1 MQQFLFYLLCFGF
14 FCPLNFLMKGKK
26 SNFFLFG
33 KELWQGIYFF
43 RNGLNFLTDKQ
54 LLIDLIHIE
63 ILRSK

>member
-1 MQQFLFYLLCFGF
+1 
-14 FCPLNFLMKGKK
+14 MKGKK

-33 KELWQGIYFF
+33 KEIWQLRYLFF
-43 RNGLNFLTDKQ
+43 QKWIKFLTDKQ